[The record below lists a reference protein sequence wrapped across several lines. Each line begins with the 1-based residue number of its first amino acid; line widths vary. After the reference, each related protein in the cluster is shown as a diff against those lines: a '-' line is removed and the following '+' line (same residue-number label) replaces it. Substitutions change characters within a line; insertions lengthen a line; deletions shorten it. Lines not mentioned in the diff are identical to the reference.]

1 MKNQIQPVSFHVP
14 APALFG
20 LALSA
25 ILFIALML
33 PDHLFAQTDA
43 TTRATSS
50 TTMNPPT
57 ITTSV
62 ASQTQSEEILLRQL
76 KLGDSGSDVSLLQ
89 LFLAEDPN
97 VYPEGLVT
105 GYFGQLTRDAV
116 KRFQTTNGLPAVGRM
131 GPQTLSLINMHLT
144 SGTAVGGNTSIT
156 TPDVPNTGTLGVGD
170 RMAPVILTV
179 ESSLVTRDTAS
190 VSWTTNEPTR
200 GHIFYGNKWPYIVLH
215 NPIAIADQYTMQHQ
229 TMISGLI
236 PGERYYYKIAVT
248 DAAGNTTINT
258 IPYTLDTLP

>member
-25 ILFIALML
+25 VLFIALML
-33 PDHLFAQTDA
+33 PEHLFAQTD
-43 TTRATSS
+43 TTTSATSS

-57 ITTSV
+57 VTTSV
-62 ASQTQSEEILLRQL
+62 ASQTQSEEMLLRQL

-105 GYFGQLTRDAV
+105 GYFGRLTSEAV
-116 KRFQTTNGLPAVGRM
+116 KRFQTTNGLPAVGRV

-144 SGTAVGGNTSIT
+144 SGTAAGGDTSIT
-156 TPDVPNTGTLGVGD
+156 TPEVPNTGTLGVGD
-170 RMAPVILTV
+170 RMAPIILTV

-215 NPIAIADQYTMQHQ
+215 SSNAIDNQYRLQHQ
-229 TMISGLI
+229 TLISELMS
-236 PGERYYYKIAVT
+236 GERYYYKIAVI
-248 DAAGNTTINT
+248 DAAGNVTINT